1 MTVSYSATDVND
13 IVAGRWRKFWQLK
26 SGREQREDLS
36 DNFKV
41 QLGRWTEDFNLRW
54 LERSRDAAFEPLRD
68 GLATLP
74 PETELRCHAD
84 SGGLFA
90 RRGRYSARPDG
101 VGRDARGSYV
111 VEAKHTADR
120 EVPEAIV
127 RTYLGQLFVTMHVLG
142 LERAVLSVIFGADR
156 LTAYGLSW
164 SDETWAALER
174 LVDDFDGHLLF
185 DVEPFDPLE
194 PPYLALPLPKTTNRW
209 RPAATGRDARA
220 ATVAA
225 PAASEET
232 SRCVSV

>member
-1 MTVSYSATDVND
+1 MTVRYSATDVND
-13 IVAGRWRKFWQLK
+13 IVAGRWRKLWRLK

-54 LERSRDAAFEPLRD
+54 LGRSREAAFEPLRD
-68 GLATLP
+68 GLAPLP
-74 PETELRCHAD
+74 GETELRCHPD
-84 SGGLFA
+84 SGFFA

-101 VGRDARGSYV
+101 VGRDAAGPYV

-120 EVPEAIV
+120 EVPESIV

-194 PPYLALPLPKTTNRW
+194 PPYLGLPLPKLTNRW
-209 RPAATGRDARA
+209 RSATTKGRGARA
-220 ATVAA
+220 AA
-225 PAASEET
+225 PTAAASEEID
-232 SRCVSV
+232 RCVSV

>member
-1 MTVSYSATDVND
+1 MTTRYSATNVND
-13 IVAGRWRKFWQLK
+13 IVAGRWRKLWRLK
-26 SGREQREDLS
+26 SGREQQEDLS

-54 LERSRDAAFEPLRD
+54 LGRSRDAAFEPLRE

-74 PETELRCHAD
+74 PETELRCHPD
-84 SGGLFA
+84 SGFSA

-101 VGRDARGSYV
+101 VGRDAGGPYV

-120 EVPEAIV
+120 EIPESSV

-185 DVEPFDPLE
+185 DVEPLDPLE
-194 PPYLALPLPKTTNRW
+194 PPYLDLPLPKTTNRW
-209 RPAATGRDARA
+209 RPATKIASARG
-220 ATVAA
+220 
-225 PAASEET
+225 AASEE
-232 SRCVSV
+232 RIPCVSV